1 MVFDSKVVI
10 VTGGGSG
17 IGKACCRLFA
27 ERGAQ
32 VAVVDIDEKSANTTA
47 DEIVH
52 QGGKA
57 QSFPADITSA
67 KQAEKT
73 VRDVVTAFGGGGDGL
88 YALVNNAGILRYGTV
103 VTTSKE
109 TWDEVLRVNLTGAFL
124 MSKYAVPEIIKKGGG
139 AIVNVG
145 SVQSCGAVA
154 NSVAYVASKHGMLG
168 LTRSLA
174 VDHGDENIRANCVCP
189 GAIDTP
195 MFRWG
200 VAQDP
205 DPELSLNTTRQM
217 HALNRLG
224 KPEEVAQ
231 LIVFLASQEASFI
244 SGAAYYVEGGLMSAI
259 GGMAAQRNEP
269 TGTKNS

>member
-17 IGKACCRLFA
+17 IGRACCRLFA

-32 VAVVDIDEKSANTTA
+32 VAVVDLNEKRATETA
-47 DEIVH
+47 DQITR

-57 QSFPADITSA
+57 RSFPADVTSA
-67 KQAEKT
+67 QEAEKV
-73 VRDVVTAFGGGGDGL
+73 VRDVVAAFGGL
-88 YALVNNAGILRYGTV
+88 HALVNNAGILRYGTV
-103 VTTSKE
+103 VTTSEE

-124 MSKYAVPEIIKKGGG
+124 MSKYALPELVLQGGG

-154 NSVAYVASKHGMLG
+154 NSVAYVTSKHGVLG
-168 LTRSLA
+168 LTRALA
-174 VDHGDENIRANCVCP
+174 VDHGDENIRVNCVCP

-200 VAQDP
+200 VSQSAR
-205 DPELSLNTTRQM
+205 PEETLATDRQM

-231 LIVFLASQEASFI
+231 VIVFLASEEASFV
-244 SGAAYYVEGGLMSAI
+244 SGAAYYVEGGLMSAV
-259 GGMAAQRNEP
+259 GGMAAQRSGPNEP
-269 TGTKNS
+269 ENS

>member
-1 MVFDSKVVI
+1 MVFDSQVVI

-17 IGKACCRLFA
+17 IGRACCRLFA

-32 VAVVDIDEKSANTTA
+32 VAVVDLNQKRATKTA
-47 DEIVH
+47 DEITR

-57 QSFPADITSA
+57 RSFPADVTSA
-67 KQAEKT
+67 QDAEKV
-73 VRDVVTAFGGGGDGL
+73 VRDVVAAFGGL
-88 YALVNNAGILRYGTV
+88 HALVNNAGILRYGTV
-103 VTTSKE
+103 VTTSEE

-124 MSKYAVPEIIKKGGG
+124 MSKYALPELVRQGGG

-145 SVQSCGAVA
+145 SVQSCAAVA

-200 VAQDP
+200 VSQSAR
-205 DPELSLNTTRQM
+205 PEETLATDRQM

-231 LIVFLASQEASFI
+231 VVVFLASEEASFV
-244 SGAAYYVEGGLMSAI
+244 SGAAYYVEGGLMSAV
-259 GGMAAQRNEP
+259 GGMAAQRPGPSEP
-269 TGTKNS
+269 ENF

>member
-1 MVFDSKVVI
+1 MVFDSKAVI

-17 IGKACCRLFA
+17 IGRACCRLFA

-32 VAVVDIDEKSANTTA
+32 VAVVDLDEKSANETA
-47 DEIVH
+47 EEITRS
-52 QGGKA
+52 GGKA
-57 QSFPADITSA
+57 QSFPADVTSA
-67 KQAEKT
+67 QDAEKV
-73 VRDVVTAFGGGGDGL
+73 VRDVVAAFGGGGGGL
-88 YALVNNAGILRYGTV
+88 HALVNNAGILRYGTV
-103 VTTSKE
+103 VTTSEK

-124 MSKYAVPEIIKKGGG
+124 MSKYAVPEIIRQGGG

-154 NSVAYVASKHGMLG
+154 NSVAYVASKHGVLG

-174 VDHGDENIRANCVCP
+174 VDHGDKNIRANCVCP

-200 VAQDP
+200 VAQSAR
-205 DPELSLNTTRQM
+205 PEEMLETDRQM

-231 LIVFLASQEASFI
+231 VIVFLASEEASFV

-259 GGMAAQRNEP
+259 GGMAAQRSALSEP
-269 TGTKNS
+269 ENS